1 MNRYPLRLSALAIGV
16 AMVVGTY
23 SLVRP
28 PAPRVAA
35 QPAPTGQPTTL
46 TTPPPSGPVPT
57 PTPTYAPPPVPTG
70 QPAGLS
76 LAQVYQ
82 RVQQAISRPR
92 LLYHATIQ
100 TTARLGQGRNI
111 VTQVGPPLRQWVD
124 ARHDVAREEQN
135 GSARLSIPPQ
145 ATLLTA
151 QRNYHRDET
160 KPDGQAEI
168 SGPST
173 CAGAT
178 VATSA
183 VLGATFIGCPQP
195 GTVVQRGRYAGRPAI
210 VLVRGTATETWLLYL
225 DARTFLPLAGEITGL
240 LSEVTPP
247 QPLQERMV
255 FTHAFIPVHAVPAHF
270 FDPATFFRPEAPLN
284 RAPRGFTIGWLGA
297 HFAGRRHLPPLVLS
311 QVEVAQ
317 APACSTA
324 PTAGCVL
331 RKGKLPTQPRPEF
344 ILEYPSADAVSGP
357 ALVTLI
363 ETRATWNSRSR
374 PFGPC
379 VARQNITLPRER
391 ASIFMGWDSNGA
403 LHLRPPCPTRPF
415 DRFFAYVLLG
425 QTVIHVDAP
434 GAQAGSRTI
443 TSPYNTRQAIE
454 VIVRAL
460 RPRVP
465 THGTTGSNK

>member
-1 MNRYPLRLSALAIGV
+1 MTV
-16 AMVVGTY
+16 AD
-23 SLVRP
+23 
-28 PAPRVAA
+28 
-35 QPAPTGQPTTL
+35 
-46 TTPPPSGPVPT
+46 
-57 PTPTYAPPPVPTG
+57 
-70 QPAGLS
+70 
-76 LAQVYQ
+76 VYR
-82 RVQQAISRPR
+82 RVQQAISRPG

-100 TTARLGQGRNI
+100 FTARLGQGRKI

-135 GSARLSIPPQ
+135 GQ

-151 QRNYHRDET
+151 QRNYHRDGT
-160 KPDGQAEI
+160 INQPDGQVEI
-168 SGPST
+168 RGPST

-183 VLGATFIGCPQP
+183 VLGVTFLGCPQP

-225 DARTFLPLAGEITGL
+225 DARTFLPLAEERTGL
-240 LSEVTPP
+240 FSEVTPP
-247 QPLQERMV
+247 QPLRLREV

-270 FDPATFFRPEAPLN
+270 LDPAAFRPEAPLN

-297 HFAGRRHLPPLVLS
+297 HFAGRRHLPPLLLS
-311 QVEVAQ
+311 QVEVAYG
-317 APACSTA
+317 PGCSTA
-324 PTAGCVL
+324 PVAGCAS
-331 RKGKLPTQPRPEF
+331 KGKLPTQPRPEF
-344 ILEYPSADAVSGP
+344 SLVYASADGRDYYRP
-357 ALVTLI
+357 LVTLI

-379 VARQNITLPRER
+379 VARQNITLPRGR
-391 ASIFMGWDSNGA
+391 ASIFMGWDDGGA

-434 GAQAGSRTI
+434 GAQTGSRTI
-443 TSPYNTRQAIE
+443 TSEYNTRQAIE